1 MSADAGAMRQ
11 FVRFAAV
18 KGLKLDSILDQ
29 DLRHLVKLAEVQNR
43 IPASAFVDVLDHC
56 ALSANI
62 PTLGIEFANWS
73 DLHGFSLFCLLGD
86 HCTTLLEASRLSR
99 RYRHI
104 ETTSYD
110 SRIEP
115 AGDEAIVHY
124 TVLAPARHGGVQ
136 QTEFLLAISIRFA
149 RMILGEKWS
158 PIRVEL
164 LHPAPTDAR
173 RHATL
178 FGCPVVFASKRSA
191 CVIRPADLFTR
202 ANRGNPQLLD
212 YLVRQLGA
220 FDRDPSTPSSAEVA
234 RMIDQDLSCGRAT
247 LKNAA
252 AAAGVTPRTLQ
263 RRLAAE
269 GTEFSLLVEQARLK
283 LAEQFF
289 KTERNPQLTQLAMRL
304 GYAETSAASRFLQRQ
319 FGTGLRELAR
329 DKSTLQSA
337 G

>member
-1 MSADAGAMRQ
+1 MSADAGAIRQ

-29 DLRHLVKLAEVQNR
+29 DLHHLVKLAEEQNR
-43 IPASAFVDVLDHC
+43 IPESVFIDVLDHC
-56 ALSANI
+56 ALAANI
-62 PTLGIEFANWS
+62 PTLGIEFAHWS

-115 AGDEAIVHY
+115 AGDETMIHY
-124 TVLAPARHGGVQ
+124 TILAPTRHGGVQ
-136 QTEFLLAISIRFA
+136 YTEFLLAISVRFS
-149 RMILGEKWS
+149 RMILGEKWN
-158 PIRVEL
+158 PIRVEIR
-164 LHPAPTDAR
+164 HPAPTDTR
-173 RHATL
+173 RHTEF
-178 FGCPVVFASKRSA
+178 FGCAVAFASKISA
-191 CVIRPADLFTR
+191 CVIRPADLFIRTS
-202 ANRGNPQLLD
+202 RGNPRVLD
-212 YLVRQLGA
+212 YLVRQLDA
-220 FDRDPSTPSSAEVA
+220 FEREPSAPSSAEVA
-234 RMIDQDLSCGRAT
+234 RMIDQELSCGRAT

-252 AAAGVTPRTLQ
+252 VAAGVTPRTLQ

-289 KTERNPQLTQLAMRL
+289 KTERNPHLTQLAMRL

-329 DKSTLQSA
+329 DKSNFQNA